1 MNDAVVHI
9 PDDQADHHSA
19 GEEAI
24 LLPVAPAVSAQ
35 VIVADECKP
44 ETTKLSKQERLKR

>member
-9 PDDQADHHSA
+9 PDDHADHHST

-24 LLPVAPAVSAQ
+24 LLPVAPVVPAET
-35 VIVADECKP
+35 IVADESKP
-44 ETTKLSKQERLKR
+44 KATKLSKQEWLKR